1 MFGSLKDHIRHI
13 DAEDSQYDGRDEPL
27 SASSTGASSSFGN
40 EHPIDASAIPRAVLL
55 HGEVQTSA
63 GMFRKK
69 KEYLVLTEWTLL
81 RYKSHTKAA
90 EAFRSISQTA
100 GRTPLV
106 KHGSVQSI
114 GSHSDMQT
122 LSDSSGDRE
131 GKIFL
136 SQIVAVHK
144 LEDGKPYFALEICHM
159 DEESGH
165 ASAMSLQFNNSE
177 DRDTWLRT
185 LRIAAHEVRLRG
197 PTYLSPSNLEHT
209 AWVIERDQ
217 DYDPNN
223 CAIFKVVLRQATSK
237 TSSRSSTEDFS
248 KLASSMCFLAVGVH
262 KVHIVQLA
270 KPASRTSSHLSI
282 STDAHVSYGILTITG
297 MHVSAVD
304 DEFQLTFREPLQRSR
319 TLFLASVSAQE
330 IVARLYAAEN
340 YLRPECCHRL
350 YKFNTPREM
359 DALLGPRALSSDEEH
374 SCLDRTLSAYCVAYG
389 VNPANIRYTI
399 DYACEDAPRFEL
411 LSPADAR
418 RPKYLPLELLAIMR
432 ALRYNESFGGI
443 SFAGV
448 SLDSLNGAHDPFG
461 TELVCTRTKRGTP
474 IKLSAEELTR
484 ASMLVQEIRALAALS
499 RKLRYLDFS
508 GCITSSNRRRD
519 HSRTP
524 ASSPEDEM
532 VPARDIGCGIV
543 EALFPLCKHQTTNVD
558 WICLNGIELS
568 EMDIDYLV
576 GAAVDK
582 SCHFRAIELNR
593 CGLGDRSMS
602 LILDAL
608 RYQEN
613 TLESLEIA
621 GNTARLNPASLDG
634 QLGIFGFIRKLN
646 LSQVSVTSGNE
657 PLIQAE
663 TLLIW
668 RLQELRFTGTTI
680 NDATVDA
687 ISTYLGHPQS
697 AGLRQLCVDNTYI
710 TGRGV
715 ATLLYSLAG
724 SDDEVARE
732 LHLDISQSL
741 LNKDGDLVASA
752 ISESRTPSQL
762 SMRAIEFRDEGVF
775 RKIIAAFAANRTT
788 RYLDMSQA
796 GLPGDASEDTCRA
809 LQKMFRE
816 NHTIVELDLSG
827 DDSRLAASKF
837 GPGINTALSGLAQ
850 NSALQV
856 LRMEKQKLGVQGAS
870 ALAEVLITNNT
881 LTELHCDN
889 NEIPLQGLTDL
900 VNSVEQANTTLVH
913 LPHMTDGRSAAVRAA
928 KASIKAMADMD
939 TPGSSPPSSPI
950 TAKPSG
956 AGFSGASNAVRKG
969 FNSVRKTARRSG
981 SPSLAIGKSRLS
993 HGSSTNTS
1001 NSKSSSTPSTNAA
1014 NHGNKHAGRGEPA
1027 TTSTKGRGIPP
1038 SLQVNV
1044 PSHSSST
1051 ATAHVNKGSRMAS
1064 PLSATA
1070 TSASFSP
1077 AQYVQD
1083 PSRILVEQWD
1093 RQCARLDELLLRNWQ
1108 LLHGVNPADPAAEPD
1123 IAQAG
1128 FPPSDHGIPSS
1139 FNKPSNSHPNASFRR
1154 DSDGGPPQTFLSPL
1168 PLELLHYDFHA
1179 PLSIP
1184 SAGSVNSGADATP
1197 RAEKTGYFDPAPPVG
1212 SPIETSAR

>member
-1 MFGSLKDHIRHI
+1 MFGSLKDHIRHANG
-13 DAEDSQYDGRDEPL
+13 DDLRYDGRDEPL
-27 SASSTGASSSFGN
+27 SASSTGGSSTFSN
-40 EHPIDASAIPRAVLL
+40 DQRIEASAIPRAVLL

-81 RYKSHTKAA
+81 RYKSQTKAA
-90 EAFRSISQTA
+90 EAFKSISQMA

-106 KHGSVQSI
+106 KHGSMASI
-114 GSHSDMQT
+114 SSYSDLQT

-159 DEESGH
+159 DEESGQ

-177 DRDTWLRT
+177 ERDTWLQT
-185 LRIAAHEVRLRG
+185 LRLAAHEVRMRG
-197 PTYLSPSNLEHT
+197 PTYLSPSSLEHA

-223 CAIFKVVLRQATSK
+223 CAIYKVVLRQTTSK
-237 TSSRSSTEDFS
+237 SSTRSSTEDFS
-248 KLASSMCFLAVGVH
+248 KLASSMCFLAIGVH
-262 KVHIVQLA
+262 KVHIIQLA
-270 KPASRTSSHLSI
+270 KPISRTSNHLSA
-282 STDAHVSYGILTITG
+282 STDAHASYGILTMTG
-297 MHVSAVD
+297 MHVSSVD

-319 TLFLASVSAQE
+319 TLHLASVSAQE
-330 IVARLYAAEN
+330 IVARLYTSEN

-350 YKFNTPREM
+350 YKFSPPREM
-359 DALLGPRALSSDEEH
+359 EGILVHRAPSDVEEH
-374 SCLDRTLSAYCVAYG
+374 NCLDRTLSAYCVAYG
-389 VNPANIRYTI
+389 VNPANVRYTI

-411 LSPADAR
+411 LSPADPR

-432 ALRYNESFGGI
+432 ALRYNESFGSI
-443 SFAGV
+443 SFAGIP
-448 SLDSLNGAHDPFG
+448 LDSLNGANDPFG

-474 IKLSAEELTR
+474 IKLSTEALTR

-508 GCITSSNRRRD
+508 GCITAANRRRD

-593 CGLGDRSMS
+593 CGLGDRSIGI
-602 LILDAL
+602 ILDAL

-646 LSQVSVTSGNE
+646 LSQVTITSGNE
-657 PLIQAE
+657 PLIQAD
-663 TLLIW
+663 TLLVW
-668 RLQELRFTGTTI
+668 RLQELRFTGTTL
-680 NDATVDA
+680 NDATIDA
-687 ISTYLGHPQS
+687 VSTYLGHPQS
-697 AGLRQLCVDNTYI
+697 ASLRQLCVDNTYI

-724 SDDEVARE
+724 SDDDTPRD

-741 LNKDGDLVASA
+741 LNKDGDIVASA
-752 ISESRTPSQL
+752 IAESRTPSQL
-762 SMRAIEFRDEGVF
+762 SMRAIEFRDESVF
-775 RKIIAAFAANRTT
+775 RKIISAFAANRTT
-788 RYLDMSQA
+788 RFLDMSQA
-796 GLPGDASEDTCRA
+796 GLPGDASDDTCRA

-837 GPGINTALSGLAQ
+837 GPGINAALLGLAH

-856 LRMEKQKLGVQGAS
+856 LRMEKQKLGRLGAS
-870 ALAEVLITNNT
+870 ALAEVLLSNKT

-889 NEIPLQGLTDL
+889 NEIPLQGLTDIVDSL
-900 VNSVEQANTTLVH
+900 ENTNTTLVY
-913 LPHMTDGRSAAVRAA
+913 LPHMADSRAA
-928 KASIKAMADMD
+928 AIRVAKSAMKNMTDLD
-939 TPGSSPPSSPI
+939 TPGSSPTSSPV
-950 TAKPSG
+950 TVKPTG
-956 AGFSGASNAVRKG
+956 TGLQGASNAMRKG
-969 FNSVRKTARRSG
+969 FNSVRKTAQRSG
-981 SPSLAIGKSRLS
+981 SPALVAGKSRLS
-993 HGSSTNTS
+993 HASSAGAGSSQAASTS
-1001 NSKSSSTPSTNAA
+1001 S
-1014 NHGNKHAGRGEPA
+1014 KHAAR
-1027 TTSTKGRGIPP
+1027 SDSKRF
-1038 SLQVNV
+1038 SLGKL
-1044 PSHSSST
+1044 ST
-1051 ATAHVNKGSRMAS
+1051 APNKGSTPLALHVTVPSTASVSANDPRMITS
-1064 PLSATA
+1064 PLSATS
-1070 TSASFSP
+1070 TSSAPFSP

-1083 PSRILVEQWD
+1083 PTRLLSEQWD
-1093 RQCARLDELLLRNWQ
+1093 RQCARLDEYLLRNWQ
-1108 LLHGVNPADPAAEPD
+1108 LHYGTTSSEDHTGLPTGTAPENDTSFQH
-1123 IAQAG
+1123 ISH
-1128 FPPSDHGIPSS
+1128 SDRYHE
-1139 FNKPSNSHPNASFRR
+1139 SHDR
-1154 DSDGGPPQTFLSPL
+1154 DSHTNPDSNLLSPSL
-1168 PLELLHYDFHA
+1168 PLELPYYDFRS
-1179 PLSIP
+1179 PLSVP
-1184 SAGSVNSGADATP
+1184 STGSTTSAADVTP
-1197 RAEKTGYFDPAPPVG
+1197 RAEKSSYFDMPPQPAVSG
-1212 SPIETSAR
+1212 NNGIGTEAR

>member
-1 MFGSLKDHIRHI
+1 MFGSLKDHIRHVNG
-13 DAEDSQYDGRDEPL
+13 DELKYDGQDEPL
-27 SASSTGASSSFGN
+27 SASSTGGSSAFSN
-40 EHPIDASAIPRAVLL
+40 DQPIEASAIPRAVLL

-81 RYKSHTKAA
+81 RYKSQAKAA
-90 EAFRSISQTA
+90 EAFKSISQMS

-106 KHGSVQSI
+106 KHGSMASI
-114 GSHSDMQT
+114 SSYSDLQT

-177 DRDTWLRT
+177 ERDTWLQT
-185 LRIAAHEVRLRG
+185 LRLAAQDVRMRG
-197 PTYLSPSNLEHT
+197 PTYLSPSSLEHT
-209 AWVIERDQ
+209 AWVIERDK
-217 DYDPNN
+217 DYDPDN
-223 CAIFKVVLRQATSK
+223 CAIYKVVLRQTTSK
-237 TSSRSSTEDFS
+237 SNTRSSAEDFS
-248 KLASSMCFLAVGVH
+248 KLSSSMCFLAIGVH
-262 KVHIVQLA
+262 KVHIIQLA
-270 KPASRTSSHLSI
+270 KPTGRSSSHLSTT
-282 STDAHVSYGILTITG
+282 TDAHASYGILTMTG
-297 MHVSAVD
+297 MHISPVD

-319 TLFLASVSAQE
+319 TLHLASISAQE
-330 IVARLYAAEN
+330 IVARLYTSEN

-350 YKFNTPREM
+350 YKFSPPREM
-359 DALLGPRALSSDEEH
+359 EGILVHRAPSDVEEH
-374 SCLDRTLSAYCVAYG
+374 NCLDRTLSAYCVAYG

-411 LSPADAR
+411 LSPADPR

-432 ALRYNESFGGI
+432 ALRYNESFGSI
-443 SFAGV
+443 SFAGIP
-448 SLDSLNGAHDPFG
+448 LDSLNGAHDPFG

-474 IKLSAEELTR
+474 IKLSTEALTR

-508 GCITSSNRRRD
+508 GCITANSRRRN

-524 ASSPEDEM
+524 TSSPEDEM
-532 VPARDIGCGIV
+532 SPSRDIGCGVV

-593 CGLGDRSMS
+593 CGLGDRSIGI
-602 LILDAL
+602 ILDAL

-646 LSQVSVTSGNE
+646 LSQVTITSGNE
-657 PLIQAE
+657 PLIQAD
-663 TLLIW
+663 TLLVW
-668 RLQELRFTGTTI
+668 RLQELRFSGTTL
-680 NDATVDA
+680 NDATIDA
-687 ISTYLGHPQS
+687 VSTYLGHPQS
-697 AGLRQLCVDNTYI
+697 ASLRQLCVDNTYI

-724 SDDEVARE
+724 SDDDAPRD

-741 LNKDGDLVASA
+741 LNKDGDIVASA
-752 ISESRTPSQL
+752 IAESRTPSQL

-809 LQKMFRE
+809 LQKMFRD

-837 GPGINTALSGLAQ
+837 GPGINNALLGLAH
-850 NSALQV
+850 NSAIQI
-856 LRMEKQKLGVQGAS
+856 LRMEKQKLGLLGAG
-870 ALAEVLITNNT
+870 ALAEVLHSNKT

-889 NEIPLQGLTDL
+889 NEIPLQGLTAMVDSL
-900 VNSVEQANTTLVH
+900 DHANTTLVY
-913 LPHMTDGRSAAVRAA
+913 LPHMADGRAAAIRAA
-928 KASIKAMADMD
+928 KATMKSMADLD
-939 TPGSSPPSSPI
+939 TPGSSPTSSPI

-956 AGFSGASNAVRKG
+956 TGLHSASNAMRKG
-969 FNSVRKTARRSG
+969 FNSVRKTAQRSA
-981 SPSLAIGKSRLS
+981 SPALGIGKSRLS
-993 HGSSTNTS
+993 LGSSAGAS
-1001 NSKSSSTPSTNAA
+1001 VSGASS
-1014 NHGNKHAGRGEPA
+1014 
-1027 TTSTKGRGIPP
+1027 TSTKLAVRSDSKHVSREKLITALPKVSTP
-1038 SLQVNV
+1038 LALQVKV
-1044 PSHSSST
+1044 PPTST
-1051 ATAHVNKGSRMAS
+1051 AISSNSRRLTS
-1064 PLSATA
+1064 PLSATS
-1070 TSASFSP
+1070 TSSTPFSP
-1077 AQYVQD
+1077 AQNVQD
-1083 PSRILVEQWD
+1083 HTRLLNEQWD
-1093 RQCARLDELLLRNWQ
+1093 RQCARLDEYLLRNWQ
-1108 LLHGVNPADPAAEPD
+1108 LLHGTTSSGDHTGLPSGIAPDNGPTFRHIAHADPYSNAPD
-1123 IAQAG
+1123 D
-1128 FPPSDHGIPSS
+1128 PDSS
-1139 FNKPSNSHPNASFRR
+1139 P
-1154 DSDGGPPQTFLSPL
+1154 LSPSL
-1168 PLELLHYDFHA
+1168 PLEILHYEFRT
-1179 PLSIP
+1179 PLSVP
-1184 SAGSVNSGADATP
+1184 STGSTASAADVTP
-1197 RAEKTGYFDPAPPVG
+1197 RAERASYFDMAPQPVVSG
-1212 SPIETSAR
+1212 HNGIGTEAR

>member
-1 MFGSLKDHIRHI
+1 MFGSLKDHIRHANG
-13 DAEDSQYDGRDEPL
+13 DDLKYDGRDEPL
-27 SASSTGASSSFGN
+27 SASSTGGSSAFSN
-40 EHPIDASAIPRAVLL
+40 DQPIEASAIPRAVLL

-81 RYKSHTKAA
+81 RYKSQTKAA
-90 EAFRSISQTA
+90 EAFKSISQIA
-100 GRTPLV
+100 GRAPV
-106 KHGSVQSI
+106 AKHGSMASI
-114 GSHSDMQT
+114 SSYSDLQT

-177 DRDTWLRT
+177 ERDAWLQT
-185 LRIAAHEVRLRG
+185 LRIAAHEVRMRG
-197 PTYLSPSNLEHT
+197 PTYLSPSSLEHT
-209 AWVIERDQ
+209 AWRIERDQ

-223 CAIFKVVLRQATSK
+223 CAIYKVVLRRTTSK
-237 TSSRSSTEDFS
+237 SSTRSSAEDFS
-248 KLASSMCFLAVGVH
+248 KLASSMCFLAIGVH
-262 KVHIVQLA
+262 KVHIIQLA
-270 KPASRTSSHLSI
+270 KPISRTSSHLST
-282 STDAHVSYGILTITG
+282 STDAHASYGILTMTG
-297 MHVSAVD
+297 MHVSADD

-319 TLFLASVSAQE
+319 TLYLASVSAQE
-330 IVARLYAAEN
+330 IVARLYASEN

-350 YKFNTPREM
+350 YKFSPPREM
-359 DALLGPRALSSDEEH
+359 EGILVQRAPSDVEEH
-374 SCLDRTLSAYCVAYG
+374 NCLDRTLSAYCVAYG
-389 VNPANIRYTI
+389 VNPANVRYSI

-411 LSPADAR
+411 LSPADSR
-418 RPKYLPLELLAIMR
+418 RAKYLPLELLAIMR
-432 ALRYNESFGGI
+432 ALRYNESFGSI
-443 SFAGV
+443 SFAGIP
-448 SLDSLNGAHDPFG
+448 LDSLNGAHDPFG

-474 IKLSAEELTR
+474 IKLSTEALTR

-508 GCITSSNRRRD
+508 GCITAANRRHD
-519 HSRTP
+519 HSGTP

-593 CGLGDRSMS
+593 CGLGDRS
-602 LILDAL
+602 IGIVLDAL

-621 GNTARLNPASLDG
+621 GNIARLNPASLDG

-646 LSQVSVTSGNE
+646 LSQVTITSGNE
-657 PLIQAE
+657 PLIQAD
-663 TLLIW
+663 TLLVW
-668 RLQELRFTGTTI
+668 RLQELRFSGTTL
-680 NDATVDA
+680 NDATIDA
-687 ISTYLGHPQS
+687 VSTYLGHPQS
-697 AGLRQLCVDNTYI
+697 ASLRQLCVDNTYI

-724 SDDEVARE
+724 SDDDTPRD

-741 LNKDGDLVASA
+741 LNKDGDIVASA
-752 ISESRTPSQL
+752 IAESRTPSQL

-775 RKIIAAFAANRTT
+775 RKIISAFAANRTT

-796 GLPGDASEDTCRA
+796 GLPGDASDDTCRA

-816 NHTIVELDLSG
+816 NQTIVELDLSG

-837 GPGINTALSGLAQ
+837 GPGINAALLGLAH

-856 LRMEKQKLGVQGAS
+856 LRMEKQKLGRLGAS
-870 ALAEVLITNNT
+870 ALAEVLRSNKT

-889 NEIPLQGLTDL
+889 NKIPLQGLTDMVDSL
-900 VNSVEQANTTLVH
+900 EDANTTLVY
-913 LPHMTDGRSAAVRAA
+913 LPHMTDGRTAAIRAA
-928 KASIKAMADMD
+928 KATMKNMADLD
-939 TPGSSPPSSPI
+939 TPGSSPTSSPI

-956 AGFSGASNAVRKG
+956 TGFSASSAMRKG
-969 FNSVRKTARRSG
+969 FNSVRKTAQRSG
-981 SPSLAIGKSRLS
+981 SPALVIGKSRLS
-993 HGSSTNTS
+993 HGSSASASISGATTAS
-1001 NSKSSSTPSTNAA
+1001 SRHTARSDSKHFSRGKLTTTPTRGSTP
-1014 NHGNKHAGRGEPA
+1014 PA
-1027 TTSTKGRGIPP
+1027 
-1038 SLQVNV
+1038 LQVTV
-1044 PSHSSST
+1044 PST
-1051 ATAHVNKGSRMAS
+1051 GSGSKNDARRITS
-1064 PLSATA
+1064 PLSATS
-1070 TSASFSP
+1070 TSSAPFSP

-1083 PSRILVEQWD
+1083 PARLLNEQWD
-1093 RQCARLDELLLRNWQ
+1093 QQCARLDEYLLRNWQ
-1108 LLHGVNPADPAAEPD
+1108 LLYGTSSSGDRTAPDSSSSSQHTAHADPYHERHDHQTHFDPD
-1123 IAQAG
+1123 SSLVS
-1128 FPPSDHGIPSS
+1128 PS
-1139 FNKPSNSHPNASFRR
+1139 
-1154 DSDGGPPQTFLSPL
+1154 L
-1168 PLELLHYDFHA
+1168 PLEILHYDFRT
-1179 PLSIP
+1179 PLSLP
-1184 SAGSVNSGADATP
+1184 STGSATSAADVTP
-1197 RAEKTGYFDPAPPVG
+1197 RAERSSYFDLPPPPG
-1212 SPIETSAR
+1212 IGGNGGIGTEAR